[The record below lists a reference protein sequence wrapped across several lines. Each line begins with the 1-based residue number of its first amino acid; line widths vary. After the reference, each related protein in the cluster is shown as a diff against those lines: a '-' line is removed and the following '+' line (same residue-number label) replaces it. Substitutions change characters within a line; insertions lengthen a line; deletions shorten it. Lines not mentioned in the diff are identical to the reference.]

1 MLFKCTTG
9 KMRSRLAMRK
19 RQFHYTSSGQRTS
32 AGRDKVVWSTVVRQ
46 YQMLR
51 PRSIVGAD
59 VLRFHKAALRLQGS

>member
-1 MLFKCTTG
+1 MQLTVYCFTKP
-9 KMRSRLAMRK
+9 
-19 RQFHYTSSGQRTS
+19 YGQRTS